1 MKIKH
6 KAELCG
12 VQLAA
17 RNVYAPPALREFGP
31 VGALTQSGSN
41 ANVEADAGVGMCSN
55 DSRSMC

>member
-6 KAELCG
+6 KAENCDSQP
-12 VQLAA
+12 VS
-17 RNVYAPPALREFGP
+17 RDVYALPTLKVFGL

-41 ANVEADAGVGMCSN
+41 ANIEADAGVGMCSN